1 MPGYLLHIG
10 ATVQCTHLAPATAT
24 PGAARVFV
32 SGKPV
37 ATVTSVWNVAGC
49 TFQIPVGT
57 GSVPQPCLRVQW
69 TIPSGRIVIGGSAAL
84 LTPGIGTGAG
94 ACLNAEQA
102 PQGVPTVNQIQLRAT
117 GT

>member
-10 ATVQCTHLAPATAT
+10 ATVQCFHLAPAAAT
-24 PGAARVFV
+24 PGAPRVFV

-37 ATVTSVWNVAGC
+37 ATVASMWSVAGC
-49 TFQIPVGT
+49 TFQVSG
-57 GSVPQPCLRVQW
+57 VPQPCVRVQW
-69 TIPSGRIVIGGSAAL
+69 TMPSARIVIGGSAAL

-94 ACLNAEQA
+94 ACLNAAQA
-102 PQGVPTVNQIQLRAT
+102 PQGVPTVNQMQLRAA